1 MKGALSYP
9 AVRRWNQRFRAGR
22 DPVEDDP
29 RSGAPVTAA
38 TTDSKSAIKKYI
50 D

>member
-9 AVRRWNQRFRAGR
+9 AVRRWAQRFSFGR
-22 DPVEDDP
+22 DSVEDDP

-38 TTDSKSAIKKYI
+38 TTDNKSAIKN
-50 D
+50 